1 MTRMRWLALVA
12 VLTLV
17 VTACGTTAETTT
29 TAAPEETTTTAE
41 ESTTTTEAGVEF
53 EGLSLA
59 APDCDYG
66 GKISSIE
73 ATGPLEVVFTLC
85 TPFPAFPQV
94 VAFTPFGMQPA
105 EHLEETAGAPLDN
118 PVGTGPFVLDAWNRG
133 DSVVYTANADYW
145 GEPPAFPTLVFRWAA
160 ESAARLVELQAGT
173 VDWITNLAAADLP
186 TVEGDSNLTLLP
198 VLNPNTFYV
207 GMNSGFEPF
216 DDVNVRTAIAMGID
230 RQALVDNFYPPG
242 SEVASHFTPC
252 GIENGCEG
260 DPWYEFDAAAA
271 SQLLEDAG
279 AGGLEV
285 TIYYR
290 NVFRVYLPEP
300 AVVAQAIAEQLNE
313 NLGMNVTVQ
322 EVESGEFS
330 AAVAAGETYSL
341 FLYGWG
347 ADYPHVTNFL
357 DFHFTEGNPQY
368 GPTHPEIFEP
378 VAEASSIADPA
389 EAAPLYEAAN
399 TAIRDLVPLI
409 PIAHGAANDAALA
422 TVEGAQAP
430 VFGAPQFELMNPGK
444 DTFVYMQNAEPQSL
458 YCADQSDGESLSA
471 CQQVV
476 EALLGYDLEGNVI
489 PKLATECTA
498 NDDSTVWTCTLRE
511 GVKFHDGSDFDAN
524 DVVANFTAWLDASSP
539 LHTGNTGVFEYP
551 AYLWGGLINEAG

>member
-1 MTRMRWLALVA
+1 MTRTRWLALLA
-12 VLTLV
+12 VLALV

-29 TAAPEETTTTAE
+29 TAAPDTTTTSEAE
-41 ESTTTTEAGVEF
+41 ETTTTEAGPTF
-53 EGLSLA
+53 EGMVLA

-73 ATGPLEVVFTLC
+73 ATGTLEVTFTLC
-85 TPFPAFPQV
+85 SPFPAFPQV
-94 VAFTPFGMQPA
+94 VAFTPFGIQPA
-105 EHLEETAGAPLDN
+105 EHLEETGGAPLDN
-118 PVGTGPFVLDAWNRG
+118 PIGTGPFVLDAWNRG
-133 DSVVYTANADYW
+133 DSVVYTANPDYW

-173 VDWITNLAAADLP
+173 VDWITNLAAADIP

-207 GMNSGFEPF
+207 GMNSLFPPF
-216 DDVNVRTAIAMGID
+216 DDVNVRRAIGMGID
-230 RQALVDNFYPPG
+230 RQALVDNFYPAG

-252 GIENGCEG
+252 AIENGCEG
-260 DPWYEFDAAAA
+260 EPWYDFDPEAAT
-271 SQLLEDAG
+271 QLLADAG
-279 AGGLEV
+279 QAGLEV

-313 NLGMNVTVQ
+313 NIGMNVTVQ

-330 AAVAAGETYSL
+330 AAVAGSETYSM

-347 ADYPHVTNFL
+347 ADYPHITNFL
-357 DFHFTEGNPQY
+357 DFHFTEGNAQY

-389 EAAPLYEAAN
+389 VAAPLYEQAN
-399 TAIRDLVPLI
+399 NAIRDLVPLV
-409 PIAHGAANDAALA
+409 PIAHGAASDAALT

-476 EALLGYDLEGNVI
+476 EALLGYDLQGNVI

-498 NDDSTVWTCTLRE
+498 NDDSTVWTCSLRE

-551 AYLWGGLINEAG
+551 AYLWGGLINDAG